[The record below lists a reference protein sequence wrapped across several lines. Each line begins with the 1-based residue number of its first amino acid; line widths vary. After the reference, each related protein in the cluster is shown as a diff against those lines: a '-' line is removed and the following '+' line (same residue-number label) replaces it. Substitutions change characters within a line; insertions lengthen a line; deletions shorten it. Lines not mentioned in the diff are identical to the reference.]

1 MFQYGNVPYG
11 NRPDPFILDVLQ
23 KYGAE
28 NMYFF
33 HHILNIFWVG
43 MENLEFG
50 FALLGWN
57 PRMRPLFPDLVKVL
71 VKSFTEMRDI
81 LMRRKK
87 ASE

>member
-33 HHILNIFWVG
+33 HHLLNIFWTDIG
-43 MENLEFG
+43 NR
-50 FALLGWN
+50 ALLGWT